1 MALPRSREK
10 QRGGGCPP
18 REDESQSRRLRRPPA
33 EPQSRRRRRPPR
45 RRPNPSL
52 ASPVAAPIPLGPL
65 PPPPLSLSVCVSRK
79 RRGVDPCL
87 SSVAWQKQTARS
99 QTGSPPAGSLLLV
112 RRRRWLAILRW
123 RAAPLRQTRPP
134 RSARA
139 WMMLLRRCSGQV
151 TAGKDGSSAM
161 ANWRFAESAV
171 FACYFYIDL

>member
-1 MALPRSREK
+1 MGWPSLGAERN
-10 QRGGGCPP
+10 RGAG
-18 REDESQSRRLRRPPA
+18 DVLRGRTSPSLA
-33 EPQSRRRRRPPR
+33 ASAG

-52 ASPVAAPIPLGPL
+52 AADAGRRAADLTPVSPVRSRHPSHWAHY
-65 PPPPLSLSVCVSRK
+65 PPSLCVCVCVSRK

-139 WMMLLRRCSGQV
+139 WMMLLRRCSGQE
-151 TAGKDGSSAM
+151 TCRHQLFS
-161 ANWRFAESAV
+161 
-171 FACYFYIDL
+171 